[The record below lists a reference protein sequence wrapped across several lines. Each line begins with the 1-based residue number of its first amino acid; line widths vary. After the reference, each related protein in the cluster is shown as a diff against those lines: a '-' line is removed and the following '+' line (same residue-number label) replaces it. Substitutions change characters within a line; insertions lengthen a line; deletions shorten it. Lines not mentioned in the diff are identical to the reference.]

1 MVIKKND
8 GDSYGCLDNFYNFE
22 MVIVKYEQVKLSLV
36 TLNGI
41 EYPCHLEKEEELNP
55 EPEMLIKARLS
66 IAKKKL
72 FHYI

>member
-1 MVIKKND
+1 MTELEGVN
-8 GDSYGCLDNFYNFE
+8 
-22 MVIVKYEQVKLSLV
+22 LSLM
-36 TLNGI
+36 TLNGL
-41 EYPCHLEKEEELNP
+41 EYPCILEKEEVQNP